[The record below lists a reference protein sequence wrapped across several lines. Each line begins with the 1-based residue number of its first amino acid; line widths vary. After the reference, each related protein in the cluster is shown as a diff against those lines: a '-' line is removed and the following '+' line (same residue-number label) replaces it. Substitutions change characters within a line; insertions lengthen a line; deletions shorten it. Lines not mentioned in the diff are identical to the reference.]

1 MAFEDR
7 YPTVINFRKRLNV
20 SEVTLLALNGT
31 TGVLHN
37 LFPAFHSSGNVCSVD
52 LPFQLLRRRPQ
63 NSWIMA
69 STILFSTVAVV
80 SAFSFFQYRNLQR
93 HIEEAKKSGFKYSI
107 SPLPSQWTQSWLP
120 LSKWGETWHE
130 GYEPFRRMND
140 DTIMIVSAGGNILW
154 TCDPEIIMQVSTRRN
169 DFVKPTEMLDILNI
183 YGPTITAAEGEEHR
197 IFKKVA
203 SPSFNDKNFQSVWTG
218 TVEQTEMMMQKWL
231 DNGGSVSNLNGDA
244 AKLTLHVISKV
255 FFGKTIKWTED
266 DAKPSPGHTLT
277 YERAIS
283 TVFEYNS
290 TIFLT
295 PRPILNY
302 SPLKIHKIAKEAFV
316 EWRKYME
323 EMRDSTAEHL
333 QTHDLKEDG
342 TLLEHFVKAGT
353 PGLRSPELSI
363 PEDAIL
369 GNIFIFILAGHETS
383 ANIFTYAVMLLACRP
398 DFQLSLQT
406 DIDTLVGD
414 RKASQW
420 SYKADFSKLMNGH
433 VGALMKETL
442 RLYTVLPFLPKVN
455 KTKEQTLKSGNQT
468 HILPR
473 DTLVMINT
481 SATHRNPKHWS
492 EIQKTAGDG
501 PPYPLSDFHPER
513 WLQSSDSKAT
523 YNPPEGAYVPFAE
536 GYRSCPGQRFA
547 QAEFCAAIARLFSE
561 FSVELAC
568 KPGED
573 YASTLEKVEQQ
584 MSSGTVFEMGLKM
597 KKPVPLKLVKRKA

>member
-1 MAFEDR
+1 M
-7 YPTVINFRKRLNV
+7 V
-20 SEVTLLALNGT
+20 
-31 TGVLHN
+31 
-37 LFPAFHSSGNVCSVD
+37 
-52 LPFQLLRRRPQ
+52 
-63 NSWIMA
+63 
-69 STILFSTVAVV
+69 STILFSTIAVV
-80 SAFSFFQYRNLQR
+80 SAFVFFQYRILQR
-93 HIEEAKKSGFKYSI
+93 RIEEAKNSGFKYAI
-107 SPLPSQWTQSWLP
+107 SPVYFQSIPWILLQNIFIPFLSRLPSVWTQSWLP

-154 TCDPEIIMQVSTRRN
+154 TCDPEVIMQVSTRRN
-169 DFVKPTEMLDILNI
+169 DFVKPTEMLDMLNI
-183 YGPTITAAEGEEHR
+183 YGPTITAAEGGR
-197 IFKKVA
+197 STA
-203 SPSFNDKNFQSVWTG
+203 VWTG
-218 TVEQTEMMMQKWL
+218 AIEQTEMMMQKWL
-231 DNGGSVSNLNGDA
+231 DNSGSISNLNSDA
-244 AKLTLHVISKV
+244 AKLALHVISKV
-255 FFGKTIKWTED
+255 FFGKTITWTKD
-266 DAKPSPGHTLT
+266 DPKPSPGHTLS

-302 SPLKIHKIAKEAFV
+302 SPLKVHKIAKEAFV
-316 EWRKYME
+316 EWGKYME
-323 EMRDSTAEHL
+323 EMRDSTAKHL
-333 QTHDLKEDG
+333 QSHGLKEDG

-353 PGLRSPELSI
+353 PGLSSPDLSI
-363 PEDAIL
+363 PETAIL

-383 ANIFTYAVMLLACRP
+383 ANIFTFAVMLLACNP

-406 DIDTLVGD
+406 EITTLVGG
-414 RKASQW
+414 RKANQW

-433 VGALMKETL
+433 IGALMKETL

-455 KTKEQTLKSGNQT
+455 KTKEQELKIGNQT

-481 SATHRNPKHWS
+481 SATHRNPKYWS
-492 EIQKTAGDG
+492 EIRKTARDG

-513 WLQSSDSKAT
+513 WLQSPNSKT
-523 YNPPEGAYVPFAE
+523 SYNPPEGAYVPFAE

-561 FSVELAC
+561 FSVELVC
-568 KPGED
+568 KPGDD

-584 MSSGTVFEMGLKM
+584 MSNGTVFEMGLKM
-597 KKPVPLKLVKRKA
+597 KQPVPLKIVRRKA